1 MMDLWWIYEVPDAQA
16 AFAAAMV
23 VDLTDTRREV
33 TGVRVVARVGHDDLE
48 HLFFCVRTDGWPS
61 YDIDRTFEILDKLGT
76 STARSMNMI
85 TEGSGL
91 QAMATGRPTTLI
103 AFLMWLYPGSIQI
116 NMPEGTPRIIWG
128 E

>member
-1 MMDLWWIYEVPDAQA
+1 MIDLWWIYEVPDAQA
-16 AFAAAMV
+16 AFAAAVV

-33 TGVRVVARVGHDDLE
+33 SGVRVVARKDHDDLE

-61 YDIDRTFEILDKLGT
+61 DDIDRTFEILDTLGT

-91 QAMATGRPTTLI
+91 QAMATGRPATLM
-103 AFLMWLYPGSIQI
+103 AFLMWLYPGRIHVD
-116 NMPEGTPRIIWG
+116 MPRGTPRIIWG

>member
-16 AFAAAMV
+16 AFAAAVV
-23 VDLTDTRREV
+23 VDLADTRREV
-33 TGVRVVARVGHDDLE
+33 TGVRVVARVGYDDRE
-48 HLFFCVRTDGWPS
+48 HLFFCLRTDGWPPD
-61 YDIDRTFEILDKLGT
+61 DIDRTFEILDKLGT
-76 STARSMNMI
+76 PTARSMNMI

-91 QAMATGRPTTLI
+91 QAMATGRPATMM

>member
-1 MMDLWWIYEVPDAQA
+1 
-16 AFAAAMV
+16 
-23 VDLTDTRREV
+23 
-33 TGVRVVARVGHDDLE
+33 
-48 HLFFCVRTDGWPS
+48 
-61 YDIDRTFEILDKLGT
+61 
-76 STARSMNMI
+76 MNMI

-91 QAMATGRPTTLI
+91 QAMATGRPATLM

>member
-16 AFAAAMV
+16 AFAAAV
-23 VDLTDTRREV
+23 VADLADVQCKV
-33 TGVRVVARVGHDDLE
+33 TGARVVARIGHDDRE
-48 HLFFCVRTDGWPS
+48 HLFFCIRTDGWPPD
-61 YDIDRTFEILDKLGT
+61 DIDQTFEILDRLGT
-76 STARSMNMI
+76 PTARSMNML
-85 TEGSGL
+85 TETPGL
-91 QAMATGRPTTLI
+91 QAMATGRPATLM

>member
-1 MMDLWWIYEVPDAQA
+1 VMDLWWIYEVPDAQA
-16 AFAAAMV
+16 AFAAAVV
-23 VDLTDTRREV
+23 VDLTDTWREV

-61 YDIDRTFEILDKLGT
+61 DDIDRTFEILDKLGT
-76 STARSMNMI
+76 STARSMTMI

-91 QAMATGRPTTLI
+91 QAMATGRPTTLM

>member
-1 MMDLWWIYEVPDAQA
+1 VMDLWWIYEVPDAQA
-16 AFAAAMV
+16 AFAAAVV

-33 TGVRVVARVGHDDLE
+33 SGIRVVARRGHDDLE
-48 HLFFCVRTDGWPS
+48 HLFFCVRTDGWPPD
-61 YDIDRTFEILDKLGT
+61 DIDRTFEILDKLGT
-76 STARSMNMI
+76 ATARSMNMI

-91 QAMATGRPTTLI
+91 QAMATGRPATLM

-116 NMPEGTPRIIWG
+116 NMPKGTRRIWM

>member
-16 AFAAAMV
+16 AFAAAVV

-61 YDIDRTFEILDKLGT
+61 DDIDRTFEILDKLGT

-91 QAMATGRPTTLI
+91 QAMATGRPTMLM

-116 NMPEGTPRIIWG
+116 TMPAGTPRIIWG

>member
-16 AFAAAMV
+16 AFAAAVV

-33 TGVRVVARVGHDDLE
+33 TGVRVVARMGYDDRE
-48 HLFFCVRTDGWPS
+48 QLFFCVRTDGWPPD
-61 YDIDRTFEILDKLGT
+61 DIDRTFEILDKLGT

-91 QAMATGRPTTLI
+91 QAMATGRPAMLM

-116 NMPEGTPRIIWG
+116 NMPVGTPRIIWG